1 MLVRVNGRDLTR
13 EFGNESFVSLNQN
26 LSVRWENRT
35 LAASFLQ
42 TSIILRVSLGV
53 RFLISEVV
61 VDNAYSGFAK
71 GLMGNFD
78 GNATNE
84 FILPNGTLLDEN
96 ATNTERDLYFN
107 FGQKWLV
114 NEDSLF
120 YYEKGLSYQNYT
132 HLEFQPLFLDEVD
145 RNKLDDAKTKCGS
158 NPSQACIFDYL
169 ATGDIALAESS
180 GLEEASAHTDIKIL
194 ENESPII
201 TGNSSINVEVGKTVY
216 MQFNASDDS
225 TKLPKYNLL
234 KQPESFTLNE
244 TTGIAKWTP
253 TSTAVSELS
262 VSVIDDLGAESP
274 SIDVS
279 IVLCKG
285 CGSNGRCSYDN
296 IIPSENDRYSWA
308 VCVCDIGY
316 SGENCEMDTNACL
329 NEPCPL
335 QRNCTDL
342 TPEEEIRFGRGYN
355 CTNCP
360 KGYNDVNDKCEDI
373 NECEGNSSKVCNTFI
388 EHCENTEGSYQC
400 ICLSGFRKHNGTCKD
415 IDECSEKTSGCEQI
429 CNNTYGSFECLCFPG
444 FSLNS
449 NNATCSRTDENS
461 CDSIQRSCEYTCDP
475 IEKKCLCPIGFQL
488 AEDGQGCQ
496 DVNECDLQ
504 PPKCLQECYNTN
516 ECEEPYFGEDCSQ
529 ICTCGQGMERCDPV
543 TGCVCKPGWTGG
555 NCTVDINEC
564 ENNQDICG
572 NEKVCQNLEG
582 SYTCNCKEGFQK
594 NGDSCDD
601 IDECSDIT
609 LNTCSV
615 DTNCQNLY
623 GNYTCNC
630 KPGFQKYDS
639 GCEDIDE
646 CQRGIADCQ
655 QICINTIGGFNCG
668 CEFGYTLDDVD
679 RKTCGIV
686 RDVCAQFPQ
695 LNCSYGCR
703 FGEIDPYKG
712 YCFCESGF
720 ELDFDNST
728 CKDINECNESSTC
741 QHNCTNLQGSFECAC
756 TTGYSLEND
765 GISCKDIDE
774 CLQDSHCEHYCNN
787 TDGSYICSC
796 RDGYNAVNFS
806 KCEDIDECS
815 TINTGI
821 DGCQNCTNTPGSFH
835 CSCFEGYVLNN
846 TTMSNCTKC
855 PEGYYGENCQEQCS
869 CGQGSDRCDHITG
882 CYCKPGWTGTLCET
896 DINECNNTD
905 NPCNS
910 YTEECINNDG
920 SFICKCKEGFT
931 NSANDSC
938 KDIDECNESS
948 TCQHNCTNLQGS
960 FECAC
965 TTGYSLEIDGRS
977 CKVCPNFKYGVNC
990 SNDCACVFNNTKMCD
1005 HVTGE
1010 CECSVG
1016 WTRTDCSE
1024 DIDECQNGSI
1034 SCNESIFQVCVNTE
1048 GSAHCECQYGGSDIS
1063 NCVPPEPSVATTQ
1076 EQPKTTTPQQP
1087 ESTTSEQPE
1096 STICENFKYGDNCS
1110 NDCACVLN
1118 NTNSCHNVTG
1128 TCDCKKEWTGTDCS
1142 EDIDECKNGLI
1153 SCNESIHQVCINT
1166 DGSAHCECRYG
1177 GTDISNCIGTDEFKV
1192 KAEIAFDFDHRRE
1205 NILQNTDKWIVEIT
1219 SQLETFYRKHVQD
1232 FTRVVFLSLRFGSV
1246 IVEHEIYSSGTEET
1260 LKVDTANSMVKL
1272 LRQDEKIVLF
1282 NRNTEVKNIIL
1293 FKDNIT
1299 ININSTINPC
1309 LIYAD
1314 VCSKGKTCIDSS
1326 GVASCVS
1333 ITMDNNGVKDNK
1345 EDTSRGYWNSIDDLL
1360 NQQKQFRIKR
1370 PATLY

>member
-1 MLVRVNGRDLTR
+1 MQQTYL
-13 EFGNESFVSLNQN
+13 
-26 LSVRWENRT
+26 LS
-35 LAASFLQ
+35 
-42 TSIILRVSLGV
+42 
-53 RFLISEVV
+53 
-61 VDNAYSGFAK
+61 
-71 GLMGNFD
+71 
-78 GNATNE
+78 
-84 FILPNGTLLDEN
+84 
-96 ATNTERDLYFN
+96 
-107 FGQKWLV
+107 
-114 NEDSLF
+114 
-120 YYEKGLSYQNYT
+120 
-132 HLEFQPLFLDEVD
+132 
-145 RNKLDDAKTKCGS
+145 
-158 NPSQACIFDYL
+158 
-169 ATGDIALAESS
+169 
-180 GLEEASAHTDIKIL
+180 
-194 ENESPII
+194 
-201 TGNSSINVEVGKTVY
+201 
-216 MQFNASDDS
+216 
-225 TKLPKYNLL
+225 
-234 KQPESFTLNE
+234 
-244 TTGIAKWTP
+244 
-253 TSTAVSELS
+253 
-262 VSVIDDLGAESP
+262 DDLGAESP

-296 IIPSENDRYSWA
+296 IIPSEIDRYSWA

-429 CNNTYGSFECLCFPG
+429 CNNTFGSFECLCFPG

-496 DVNECDLQ
+496 
-504 PPKCLQECYNTN
+504 

-543 TGCVCKPGWTGG
+543 TGCFCELGWTGT

-564 ENNQDICG
+564 ENNQGICG

-609 LNTCSV
+609 LNTCSM

-639 GCEDIDE
+639 GCEDI
-646 CQRGIADCQ
+646 
-655 QICINTIGGFNCG
+655 
-668 CEFGYTLDDVD
+668 
-679 RKTCGIV
+679 
-686 RDVCAQFPQ
+686 
-695 LNCSYGCR
+695 
-703 FGEIDPYKG
+703 
-712 YCFCESGF
+712 
-720 ELDFDNST
+720 
-728 CKDINECNESSTC
+728 NECNQSSTC

-787 TDGSYICSC
+787 TDGSYVCGC
-796 RDGYNAVNFS
+796 RDGYNVVNFS

-835 CSCFEGYVLNN
+835 CSCFKGYVLNN

-905 NPCNS
+905 NSCNS

-960 FECAC
+960 FECVC
-965 TTGYSLEIDGRS
+965 TTGYSLEKDGRS
-977 CKVCPNFKYGVNC
+977 CKGK
-990 SNDCACVFNNTKMCD
+990 
-1005 HVTGE
+1005 
-1010 CECSVG
+1010 
-1016 WTRTDCSE
+1016 
-1024 DIDECQNGSI
+1024 
-1034 SCNESIFQVCVNTE
+1034 
-1048 GSAHCECQYGGSDIS
+1048 
-1063 NCVPPEPSVATTQ
+1063 
-1076 EQPKTTTPQQP
+1076 
-1087 ESTTSEQPE
+1087 
-1096 STICENFKYGDNCS
+1096 
-1110 NDCACVLN
+1110 
-1118 NTNSCHNVTG
+1118 
-1128 TCDCKKEWTGTDCS
+1128 
-1142 EDIDECKNGLI
+1142 
-1153 SCNESIHQVCINT
+1153 IHL
-1166 DGSAHCECRYG
+1166 Y
-1177 GTDISNCIGTDEFKV
+1177 
-1192 KAEIAFDFDHRRE
+1192 
-1205 NILQNTDKWIVEIT
+1205 
-1219 SQLETFYRKHVQD
+1219 
-1232 FTRVVFLSLRFGSV
+1232 
-1246 IVEHEIYSSGTEET
+1246 
-1260 LKVDTANSMVKL
+1260 
-1272 LRQDEKIVLF
+1272 
-1282 NRNTEVKNIIL
+1282 
-1293 FKDNIT
+1293 
-1299 ININSTINPC
+1299 INP
-1309 LIYAD
+1309 L
-1314 VCSKGKTCIDSS
+1314 
-1326 GVASCVS
+1326 
-1333 ITMDNNGVKDNK
+1333 
-1345 EDTSRGYWNSIDDLL
+1345 
-1360 NQQKQFRIKR
+1360 
-1370 PATLY
+1370 